1 MHAFF
6 FFFGK
11 NWIFTYL
18 VCKIKTRIDRQK
30 SKYFAIWFKSSGH
43 WSWYFFFKSTLVHS
57 WKKCSLVLHKFCLS
71 VLNFSE
77 PWRNTVLIWASM
89 FLKSVQV
96 PPPLLQIIIVCLQII
111 QANSWAA
118 ISKTQRSCYRSWR
131 SHYVCVYFML
141 LRLIYLNQ
149 NEKLLY
155 VACTPYC
162 FDFHHSTFLSNVLNL
177 LPPLPLLIVTEN
189 LKPNTA
195 FFSQKNLVYN
205 NVEGQIAW
213 KLRRL

>member
-1 MHAFF
+1 MKIQFFPKKKKEQHAWYSILFLSLSLSLFLSFSTKYILFFLQWNIMHAVLF

-18 VCKIKTRIDRQK
+18 VCKIKNWIDRQK

-43 WSWYFFFKSTLVHS
+43 WSRYFFFKSTLVHS
-57 WKKCSLVLHKFCLS
+57 WKKCSLVLHNFCLS

-77 PWRNTVLIWASM
+77 PWKNTVLIWASM

-118 ISKTQRSCYRSWR
+118 ISKTQRSCYRS
-131 SHYVCVYFML
+131 
-141 LRLIYLNQ
+141 
-149 NEKLLY
+149 
-155 VACTPYC
+155 
-162 FDFHHSTFLSNVLNL
+162 
-177 LPPLPLLIVTEN
+177 
-189 LKPNTA
+189 
-195 FFSQKNLVYN
+195 
-205 NVEGQIAW
+205 
-213 KLRRL
+213 